1 VASQPTRRP
10 PPVTPRRR
18 RRPGVGCLMILGV
31 MALGAAAGVVFTR
44 TQLHDSSSLGS
55 VVGAVYGAGGA
66 CLGGTVLL
74 FLVALPRLPGL
85 LAQYPEL
92 VASLPT
98 AVVMAVVAAILT
110 LPVLHLPSDLV
121 AVITSTSF
129 LAAGIA
135 TYLSIQAPPGKRLRT
150 FLSTFF
156 KAMGSGGNDPTT
168 RR

>member
-1 VASQPTRRP
+1 
-10 PPVTPRRR
+10 
-18 RRPGVGCLMILGV
+18 MILGV

-55 VVGAVYGAGGA
+55 AVGAVYGAGGA
-66 CLGGTVLL
+66 CLGGTVLM

-85 LAQYPEL
+85 LAEYPEL

-98 AVVMAVVAAILT
+98 AMVMGVVAAILS

-129 LAAGIA
+129 LAAGVA
-135 TYLSIQAPPGKRLRT
+135 TYAGMHASPGKRLRT

-156 KAMGSGGNDPTT
+156 KALSRPGNDYTT
-168 RR
+168 RY